1 MGKTSKPLTI
11 VALPPC
17 DEWDELKRLEAQ
29 GHRVLRLAEHTALD
43 GDAVA
48 IILDADLIIGGNA
61 WRMTTQHSKYLPVAI
76 KEARMLRYDVKEQR
90 QDVKNRKVADAEFGI
105 GMHPDSGSGD
115 VELPGD

>member
-29 GHRVLRLAEHTALD
+29 GHTVIRVKFTIDEILARDL
-43 GDAVA
+43 
-48 IILDADLIIGGNA
+48 LNADLIIGGNA